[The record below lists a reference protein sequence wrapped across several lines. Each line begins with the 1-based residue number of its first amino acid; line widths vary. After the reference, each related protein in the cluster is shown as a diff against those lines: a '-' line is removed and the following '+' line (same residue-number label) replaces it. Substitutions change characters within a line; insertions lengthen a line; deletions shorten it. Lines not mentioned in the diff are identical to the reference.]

1 MEKHFIDL
9 IASASAKVEGVNAA
23 WKKAI
28 AYAVNKA
35 YGANDTT
42 YAQYALDAAVKGVRP
57 GVASAFRK
65 LGLVIS
71 RLEHGQ
77 YKAESV
83 RSMKAKRE
91 VLERVKAGDIPDV
104 VAMADPLPKVK
115 KERSEAEKLAAANDD
130 AQKAI
135 ERMLARLKAENPA
148 AFAIANERVTRSTP
162 VEVPVERVVEK
173 FSPNVICIGDNED
186 ILDCTPDEIFAAVE
200 AVNALRRGQLKA
212 AA

>member
-23 WKKAI
+23 WKKVI

-35 YGANDTT
+35 YGANDVT
-42 YAQYALDAAVKGVRP
+42 YTQYALDAAVKGVRP

-65 LGLVIS
+65 LGLVVG

-77 YKAESV
+77 YKAEGV

-104 VAMADPLPKVK
+104 VAMADPLPKAK
-115 KERSEAEKLAAANDD
+115 KERTEAEKLAMANED

-148 AFAIANERVTRSTP
+148 AFAVANERVTRSTP

-173 FSPNVICIGDNED
+173 FSPNVLCIGDSEEVME
-186 ILDCTPDEIFAAVE
+186 LTAEEVAAAVG
-200 AVNALRRGQLKA
+200 AVLAMRTGALKMA
-212 AA
+212 A